1 MLYTETI
8 VQKQECRLHHLLI
21 SVKLLLSTDLN
32 NKKKLK
38 KALII
43 KSKLAVRV
51 KIIQYFLSSLFN
63 YHSLCQILTI

>member
-32 NKKKLK
+32 NKKNK
-38 KALII
+38 K
-43 KSKLAVRV
+43 
-51 KIIQYFLSSLFN
+51 SS
-63 YHSLCQILTI
+63 YY